1 MALFHVIPLEF
12 VFIDQL
18 KLVFSKPFTKKKSV
32 DIPTSLDLIMI
43 VVLVVDMD
51 VLDAVK
57 KIKYI
62 L

>member
-43 VVLVVDMD
+43 VVLVVG
-51 VLDAVK
+51 VDAVTADK
-57 KIKYI
+57 K
-62 L
+62 

>member
-32 DIPTSLDLIMI
+32 DIPTSSDLIMI
-43 VVLVVDMD
+43 VVLVVG
-51 VLDAVK
+51 VDAVTADK
-57 KIKYI
+57 K
-62 L
+62 